1 MMILSPPFLARTVTA
16 VALIRTIAPHFFI
29 LRNAFEFLEDGLDSI
44 LNERKRRRRRRR
56 SSSTTTYSEEEEED
70 EEEEMTMIKKSADS
84 IAALRAME
92 YRRGRKALVKDKF
105 AKKLAGTVTN
115 ATINALVFISS
126 SRFVPSHVS
135 SSSRFAALRRRGAD
149 IFYSPDAFSFTLV
162 YSADDCRL

>member
-1 MMILSPPFLARTVTA
+1 MILSPPFLARTVTA

-44 LNERKRRRRRRR
+44 LNERKRRRRRR

-105 AKKLAGTVTN
+105 AKKLAGTKYATN
-115 ATINALVFISS
+115 A
-126 SRFVPSHVS
+126 
-135 SSSRFAALRRRGAD
+135 
-149 IFYSPDAFSFTLV
+149 
-162 YSADDCRL
+162 C